1 MDIPS
6 PCSGVVQQLLFSV
19 GDRVKQDD
27 AFAHV
32 QGRGAE
38 PEALATVKQMSS
50 SSHRVVDVT
59 HLPEAPS
66 PLPSAAG
73 YELPSGSAVSPPS
86 ARIVGSKPQTRQ
98 LAQSGP
104 ASRRLARELGIDI
117 TQVTGT
123 GRRERILKAD
133 VKAYVKALVTQ
144 IKPGLSPISELS
156 SLPDIAK
163 YGSIR
168 REDFSKFERVTS
180 QNMQRAWREIPHA
193 WLQQFIDITELDQER
208 MRLKAEVEGLTITAL
223 IIKALGLTLGN
234 FPRFNSAVDA
244 QRMQIVYREY
254 LDIGVAV
261 DTTRGLVVAV
271 IRDVDRLSVAKI
283 GQELIR
289 LSELARAGELQVSD
303 MKGASMTLSSLGGL
317 GIDGLQPMV
326 NWPEVAILGAAKAT
340 IQPVYNG
347 TSFEPKL
354 MLPVTLGFDHRVI
367 NGADGASFL
376 SHLKYLLNDPKR
388 LLVAS

>member
-1 MDIPS
+1 
-6 PCSGVVQQLLFSV
+6 
-19 GDRVKQDD
+19 
-27 AFAHV
+27 
-32 QGRGAE
+32 
-38 PEALATVKQMSS
+38 
-50 SSHRVVDVT
+50 
-59 HLPEAPS
+59 
-66 PLPSAAG
+66 
-73 YELPSGSAVSPPS
+73 
-86 ARIVGSKPQTRQ
+86 
-98 LAQSGP
+98 
-104 ASRRLARELGIDI
+104 
-117 TQVTGT
+117 
-123 GRRERILKAD
+123 
-133 VKAYVKALVTQ
+133 
-144 IKPGLSPISELS
+144 
-156 SLPDIAK
+156 
-163 YGSIR
+163 
-168 REDFSKFERVTS
+168 
-180 QNMQRAWREIPHA
+180 
-193 WLQQFIDITELDQER
+193 
-208 MRLKAEVEGLTITAL
+208 
-223 IIKALGLTLGN
+223 
-234 FPRFNSAVDA
+234 
-244 QRMQIVYREY
+244 MQIVYREY